1 MLGSAHVDP
10 RWADALLMTMDDRF
24 PTTLEA
30 ARAGAGWALA
40 ELYRELHPRVIR
52 YLRVMEPAEHEDL
65 AADVWL
71 ETSDALERFEG
82 DETALRAL
90 AFTIAR
96 RRVLD
101 LQRRRARRATNP
113 ATEED
118 LVASAEAGDVEEEA
132 MASLSTDAALRRIS
146 RLPPDQAQV
155 ILLRVLADLPVA
167 EVAAILDKSPGAV
180 RALQYRAIRR
190 LARQDSREAVTR

>member
-1 MLGSAHVDP
+1 MVDRAHVVP
-10 RWADALLMTMDDRF
+10 AWADAFLMTMDEGF
-24 PTTLEA
+24 QTTLKA

-40 ELYRELHPRVIR
+40 ELYRELHPRILR

-82 DETALRAL
+82 DETGLRAL

-96 RRVLD
+96 RRALD
-101 LQRRRARRATNP
+101 LQRRRARRATRSVP
-113 ATEED
+113 EED
-118 LVASAEAGDVEEEA
+118 LIASAEAGDVEGEA
-132 MASLSTDAALRRIS
+132 MEALSTDAALRRIS

-167 EVAAILDKSPGAV
+167 EVAAILDKRPGAV
-180 RALQYRAIRR
+180 RALQHRAVRR
-190 LARQDSREAVTR
+190 LARDTSREAVTP

>member
-1 MLGSAHVDP
+1 
-10 RWADALLMTMDDRF
+10 MDDRF

-190 LARQDSREAVTR
+190 LARQDSREAVT